1 MNRLGSGIFALSV
14 CLSLVTTTNNA
25 LAQSAKELVGTWT
38 PVSVEAFGPNPKG
51 LLIFQENGRFSLQ
64 LMRATLPKFA
74 SNKRNAGTAEENKE
88 VVSGSIAYYGTYSIS
103 GTELTLH
110 MEGCTF
116 PNWTQTDQKRTNVSI
131 TGDELK
137 YTNPAPSVG
146 GSPAVLVWR
155 RAK

>member
-1 MNRLGSGIFALSV
+1 MNRLGSGLFALSV
-14 CLSLVTTTNNA
+14 CLSFVTISNDA

-51 LLIFQENGRFSLQ
+51 LLIFQDNGRFSLQ

-88 VVSGSIAYYGTYSIS
+88 VVSGSIAYYGTYSMS

-155 RAK
+155 RGN

>member
-1 MNRLGSGIFALSV
+1 MNRVGSGLFALSV
-14 CLSLVTTTNNA
+14 CLSLVTIGNDA

-51 LLIFQENGRFSLQ
+51 LLIFQDNGRFSLQ
-64 LMRATLPKFA
+64 LMRAALPKFA

-88 VVSGSIAYYGTYSIS
+88 VVSGSIAYYGTYSMS

-110 MEGCTF
+110 TEGCTF

-146 GSPAVLVWR
+146 GNPAVLVWR

>member
-14 CLSLVTTTNNA
+14 CLSLVTISNNA

-88 VVSGSIAYYGTYSIS
+88 VVSGSIAYYGTYSMS

-116 PNWTQTDQKRTNVSI
+116 PNWTQTDQKRTTVSI

>member
-1 MNRLGSGIFALSV
+1 MDRVSNRFFVLWV
-14 CLSLVTTTNNA
+14 CLGLVTFANGA
-25 LAQSAKELVGTWT
+25 VAQSAKDLVGTWT

-51 LLIFQENGRFSLQ
+51 ALMFQDNGRFSLQ
-64 LMRATLPKFA
+64 LMRAQLPKFA

-88 VVSGSIAYYGTYSIS
+88 VVGGSIGYYGTYSMS

-110 MEGCTF
+110 VESCTF
-116 PNWTQTDQKRTNVSI
+116 PNWTGTDQKRTNVSI

-137 YTNPAPSVG
+137 YTNPAPSIG
-146 GSPAVLVWR
+146 GNAAVLVWR

>member
-1 MNRLGSGIFALSV
+1 MNRLGSRFFALSM
-14 CLSLVTTTNNA
+14 CLGLITFGNHAV
-25 LAQSAKELVGTWT
+25 AQSAKDLVGAWT

-51 LLIFQENGRFSLQ
+51 LLIFQDNGRFSLQ
-64 LMRATLPKFA
+64 LMRAQLPKFA
-74 SNKRNAGTAEENKE
+74 SNRRNAGTAEENKE
-88 VVSGSIAYYGTYSIS
+88 VIGGSIAYYGTYSMS

-110 MEGCTF
+110 TESCTF
-116 PNWTQTDQKRTNVSI
+116 PNWTGTDQKRSNVSI

-146 GSPAVLVWR
+146 GNPAVLVWR

>member
-1 MNRLGSGIFALSV
+1 MNRLGSGLFALSV
-14 CLSLVTTTNNA
+14 CLSLVTISNDA

-51 LLIFQENGRFSLQ
+51 LLIFQDNGRFSLQ

-88 VVSGSIAYYGTYSIS
+88 VVSGSIAYYGTYSMS

-110 MEGCTF
+110 TEGCTF
-116 PNWTQTDQKRTNVSI
+116 PNWTQTDQKRTNLSI

-137 YTNPAPSVG
+137 YANPAPSVG
-146 GSPAVLVWR
+146 GNPAVLVWR

>member
-14 CLSLVTTTNNA
+14 CLSLVTISNNA

-88 VVSGSIAYYGTYSIS
+88 VVSGSIAYYGTYSMS

>member
-1 MNRLGSGIFALSV
+1 MDRVSNRFFVLWV
-14 CLSLVTTTNNA
+14 CLGLVTFANGA
-25 LAQSAKELVGTWT
+25 VAQSAKDLVGTWT

-51 LLIFQENGRFSLQ
+51 ALMFQDNGRFSLQ
-64 LMRATLPKFA
+64 LMRAQLPKFA

-88 VVSGSIAYYGTYSIS
+88 VVGGSIAYYGTYTMS
-103 GTELTLH
+103 GTDLTLH
-110 MEGCTF
+110 IESCTF
-116 PNWTQTDQKRTNVSI
+116 PNWTGTDQKRTNVSI

-137 YTNPAPSVG
+137 YTNTAPSVG